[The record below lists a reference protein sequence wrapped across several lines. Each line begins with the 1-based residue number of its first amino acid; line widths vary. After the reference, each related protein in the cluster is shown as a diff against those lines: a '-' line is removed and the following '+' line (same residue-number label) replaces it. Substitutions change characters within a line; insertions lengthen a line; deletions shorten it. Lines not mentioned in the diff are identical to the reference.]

1 MIAIPTYPY
10 DPHSVWN
17 RNQLGDL
24 SLTDPTTLIMIGVA
38 GYLLY
43 AYSKKRRKG

>member
-17 RNQLGDL
+17 RNQLGAL
-24 SLTDPTTLIMIGVA
+24 SLTDPMTLAGLAVVA
-38 GYLLY
+38 YFGF
-43 AYSKKRRKG
+43 KMMR

>member
-17 RNQLGDL
+17 RNQLGALD
-24 SLTDPTTLIMIGVA
+24 STGVGTLIAVG
-38 GYLLY
+38 LT
-43 AYSKKRRKG
+43 AYVLMQFMKRARR